1 MNYTYSYWKNN
12 ENEKMQ
18 KSKRDEKNIMLETRI
33 ARNIEL
39 NKMKLLIIRI
49 SRSVPMKHLNASSG
63 DKIIGSPRTLN
74 DVFIRIGHPVIFLNS
89 EIKE

>member
-39 NKMKLLIIRI
+39 NKMKNNNRFFEKYSGISIIFGR
-49 SRSVPMKHLNASSG
+49 K
-63 DKIIGSPRTLN
+63 
-74 DVFIRIGHPVIFLNS
+74 
-89 EIKE
+89 